1 MHLVDFLWTLFVIYF
16 MVIYF
21 IMLFRIIVDIFRDSS
36 LSGVAKALWFI
47 AILVVPLITLLAY
60 VIVRGQGM
68 AERDVKQ
75 VSQLQDAQEQY
86 IRHVAG
92 GGDNAASQIA
102 KAHEL
107 LTSGAISQQEFDAL
121 KAKALA

>member
-1 MHLVDFLWTLFVIYF
+1 MHLGEVLWTLFVIYF

-21 IMLFRIIVDIFRDSS
+21 IMLFRIIVDIFRDTSM
-36 LSGVAKALWFI
+36 SGGMKAVWLLFI
-47 AILVVPLITLLAY
+47 FVVPLIAMLVY
-60 VIVRGQGM
+60 VISHGKGM

-75 VSQLQDAQEQY
+75 VNDMQTAQEDY
-86 IRHVAG
+86 IRNVAG
-92 GGDNAASQIA
+92 GADASAQIA

-107 LTSGAISQQEFDAL
+107 LTSGAITQQEFDTL